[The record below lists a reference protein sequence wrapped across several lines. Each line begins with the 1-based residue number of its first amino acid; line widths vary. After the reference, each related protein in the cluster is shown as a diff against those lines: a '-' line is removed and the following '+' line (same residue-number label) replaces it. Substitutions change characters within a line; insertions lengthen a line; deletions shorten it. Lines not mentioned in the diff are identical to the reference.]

1 MSLEVLKDIEKAEA
15 RAENILAEAQRESRE
30 MVKAAEE
37 ASLAQSLSAA
47 QEHRALAQRILEDAQ
62 ATVRKR
68 IDALNEADARSRE
81 QVCGQ
86 ARKQLDAAAQRIF
99 ERIVSDGNR

>member
-1 MSLEVLKDIEKAEA
+1 
-15 RAENILAEAQRESRE
+15 

-81 QVCGQ
+81 PGMR
-86 ARKQLDAAAQRIF
+86 AGAQKAGR
-99 ERIVSDGNR
+99 SGPAYL